1 MKNKHQLRLTLANLQ
16 INTKTREV
24 TRNGHLINL
33 RKKEYELLEFLARN
47 KDRVL
52 NRLTILEYVWDYT
65 TSIKTNTLEVHIAA
79 LRKKIGAESPRQIF
93 QTVRGYGYKLCDS
106 PGSPDYRMDGRRYRD
121 YERFFKYSIAASSWG
136 SRSFS

>member
-1 MKNKHQLRLTLANLQ
+1 MKNKHQLTLEFANLE
-16 INTKTREV
+16 INTNTREV
-24 TRNGHLINL
+24 TRNGQPIDL

-79 LRKKIGAESPRQIF
+79 LRKKIDTENSRQIF
-93 QTVRGYGYKLCDS
+93 QTIRGYGYKLCD
-106 PGSPDYRMDGRRYRD
+106 
-121 YERFFKYSIAASSWG
+121 AADPSLSE
-136 SRSFS
+136 FEA